1 MARVIVFNETT
12 GVPLTALCSNW
23 NFMGTIVNNRWEILS
38 SSRTICLLMLTSGVV
53 SWATMV
59 SEPGS
64 PLLGVGLAIIF
75 FILAADADAWAYHN
89 FFWNETCFPDL
100 LKPIK

>member
-1 MARVIVFNETT
+1 
-12 GVPLTALCSNW
+12 
-23 NFMGTIVNNRWEILS
+23 
-38 SSRTICLLMLTSGVV
+38 
-53 SWATMV
+53 MV

-75 FILAADADAWAYHN
+75 FILAADADAWAHHN